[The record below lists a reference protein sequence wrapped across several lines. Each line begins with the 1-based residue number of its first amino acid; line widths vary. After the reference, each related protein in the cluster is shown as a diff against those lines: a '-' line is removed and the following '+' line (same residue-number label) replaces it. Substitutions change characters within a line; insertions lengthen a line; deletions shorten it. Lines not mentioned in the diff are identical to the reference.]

1 MGQSA
6 GAGQLAGAGE
16 AAGAD
21 GAVGGLAAGPD
32 EAAADGGGAAV
43 VVIALGSNLGDRV
56 AHLQA
61 AVDALAAAPG
71 MSVTAISPVYQ
82 TDPVGGPDQPDY
94 YNAVLLAR
102 TTLPPAGVLAAAHA
116 AEAARQRTRE
126 VRWGPRTLDVDIISY
141 DALVSTDP
149 VLTLPHPRA
158 HERAFVLVPWHDV
171 DPAAELPGH
180 GPVADL
186 IAGLIRPAGPDVAAG
201 TDVTAGSAGLGRSDG
216 VAGVAGRGGDG
227 GPDVLP
233 EGLAAGLPPGLP
245 EGLRRAGAE
254 LRRPS

>member
-1 MGQSA
+1 MSAASQPAGPEQPGTDQPA
-6 GAGQLAGAGE
+6 GAGQPAGSGRAAGAVQPDGPGKPAGAGLPAGE
-16 AAGAD
+16 PAGAD
-21 GAVGGLAAGPD
+21 GASAGPAAGPD
-32 EAAADGGGAAV
+32 DAAADPGRPAV

-71 MSVTAISPVYQ
+71 LSVTAVSPVYQ

-141 DALVSTDP
+141 GTVVSDDP
-149 VLTLPHPRA
+149 ELTLPHPRA

-180 GPVADL
+180 GPVTAL
-186 IAGLIRPAGPDVAAG
+186 IAGLAGPAGD
-201 TDVTAGSAGLGRSDG
+201 
-216 VAGVAGRGGDG
+216 
-227 GPDVLP
+227 
-233 EGLAAGLPPGLP
+233 GLPDRLP
-245 EGLRRAGAE
+245 DGLRRAGAE

>member
-1 MGQSA
+1 MTGP
-6 GAGQLAGAGE
+6 
-16 AAGAD
+16 
-21 GAVGGLAAGPD
+21 GGPVA
-32 EAAADGGGAAV
+32 
-43 VVIALGSNLGDRV
+43 VVIALGSNLGDRL

-61 AVDALAAAPG
+61 AVDALAAMPG
-71 MSVTAISPVYQ
+71 LSVTAVSPVYR

-94 YNAVLLAR
+94 FNAVLLAG

-141 DALVSTDP
+141 DAVVSADP

-158 HERAFVLVPWHDV
+158 HERAFVLVPWHDM

-186 IAGLIRPAGPDVAAG
+186 IAGLIRPAGPDVTAG
-201 TDVTAGSAGLGRSDG
+201 PDVIAGSAGLGGS
-216 VAGVAGRGGDG
+216 GVAGRGGDG
-227 GPDVLP
+227 VPD
-233 EGLAAGLPPGLP
+233 GLAGGLPG
-245 EGLRRAGAE
+245 GLRRAGAG
-254 LRRPS
+254 LRGAS

>member
-1 MGQSA
+1 MTDP
-6 GAGQLAGAGE
+6 GAP
-16 AAGAD
+16 AA
-21 GAVGGLAAGPD
+21 
-32 EAAADGGGAAV
+32 
-43 VVIALGSNLGDRV
+43 VVIALGSNLGDRL

-61 AVDALAAAPG
+61 AVDALAAVPG
-71 MSVTAISPVYQ
+71 LSVTAVSPVYR

-94 YNAVLLAR
+94 LNAVLLAG
-102 TTLPPAGVLAAAHA
+102 TTLPPARVLAAAHA

-141 DALVSTDP
+141 GTVVSDDP
-149 VLTLPHPRA
+149 ELTLPHPRA

-186 IAGLIRPAGPDVAAG
+186 IAGLTRPAGPGRPGGVAVGSEAGSGAAG
-201 TDVTAGSAGLGRSDG
+201 
-216 VAGVAGRGGDG
+216 GGDG
-227 GPDVLP
+227 LPD
-233 EGLAAGLPPGLP
+233 
-245 EGLRRAGAE
+245 GLRRAGAE